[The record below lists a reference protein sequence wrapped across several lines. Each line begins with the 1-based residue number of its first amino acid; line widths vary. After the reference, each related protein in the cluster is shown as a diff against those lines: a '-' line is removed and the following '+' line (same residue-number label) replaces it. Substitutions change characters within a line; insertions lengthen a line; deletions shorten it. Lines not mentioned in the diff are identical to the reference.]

1 MKGKSEECQDPDD
14 DFGASNCAYK
24 GPLKRVL
31 DSDKPLE
38 SVGDS
43 QPDTEARKDGT
54 AVNRG
59 LTEALSIEEIDPDVI
74 QPHDQQAQEESDI
87 G

>member
-1 MKGKSEECQDPDD
+1 MMI
-14 DFGASNCAYK
+14 
-24 GPLKRVL
+24 
-31 DSDKPLE
+31 

-43 QPDTEARKDGT
+43 QPDTEAGKDGT
-54 AVNRG
+54 AVDRG